1 LNASVPQ
8 EILDRLTDV
17 AMPRLPGERPARE
30 SLLAHGF
37 VVPAYRCDALVLGSG
52 AAGLRAA
59 VELRRRDID
68 VMVATQSAFGGTSA
82 CSGSDKQTLH
92 TANGAGKG
100 DDFRAMADAL
110 GAGGAMD
117 EDTAYV
123 EAVGSLRALSSLQ
136 FMGLPLPQDRLGG
149 VLRYQT
155 DHDET
160 GRATSC
166 GPRTSR
172 LMVQALAREAIR
184 LNVPIFNQTT
194 GVRLLVD
201 STAEGRKVAGVLSI
215 RPRHRTRDNPF
226 GLAAFLCDSI
236 VIATGGPGELYR
248 DSVYPRHC
256 FGSLGLALEAGI
268 EAVNLTES
276 QFGVGTSRDGFP
288 WNLSGTYVQAMPYI
302 FSRDSRG
309 VERNFLADY
318 YRTTRELASN
328 IFRKGYQWP
337 FHATRML
344 DFKSSLLD
352 LAVFRETQAGRK
364 VFMDFNRNPLS
375 VPGDAEF
382 DLRRLDDDVRAYLA
396 NSGALLENPL
406 DRLRKMNPLSI
417 ELYKRYKYD
426 ITRDP
431 LEFAINNQHMNGG
444 LAVDAWGATSLEGCY
459 AVGEAAG
466 THGVTRPG
474 GAALNAG
481 QVFGT
486 RCAEQIA
493 ATRKAREPTVPE
505 RDLVNDALGRVLDV
519 LKTESALSADAI
531 RKAVQDRMSDHA
543 GILCS
548 AANVKAAAA
557 EARALNATIRRE
569 GIAYKSAYDAARA
582 LQWRQTALLSEAVLT
597 ALAFYIERGGG
608 SRGARAICDPDGA
621 SVPES
626 RNGPLEA
633 FRFIPERGEDRAE
646 QIFVRLEAGRFPCE
660 PRPIRRRDRSDTPF
674 FERDWPNFLT
684 GEIHKRRKNGCSP
697 SSRGPKPAKLPEDKP
712 I

>member
-1 LNASVPQ
+1 MSLPIPQ
-8 EILDRLTDV
+8 SILDGLTDV
-17 AMPRLPGERPARE
+17 AMPRLSGERLSKETMAAGGHVFPVHRAE
-30 SLLAHGF
+30 
-37 VVPAYRCDALVLGSG
+37 ALVLGSG

-59 VELRRRDID
+59 VELKRRDVD
-68 VMVATQSAFGGTSA
+68 VVVASQSAFGGTSA

-92 TANGAGKG
+92 TANTAGQG
-100 DDFRAMADAL
+100 DDFRALADAL

-123 EAVGSLRALSSLQ
+123 EAVGSARALASLQ

-155 DHDET
+155 DHDEV

-172 LMVQALAREAIR
+172 LMVQVLTREAIR
-184 LNVPIFNQTT
+184 LDVPIFNHTT
-194 GVRLLVD
+194 GVKLLV
-201 STAEGRKVAGVLSI
+201 AQGEKPRAVGVLAMAPK
-215 RPRHRTRDNPF
+215 RRTTENPL
-226 GLAAFLCDSI
+226 GLCAFLCDSV

-276 QFGVGTSRDGFP
+276 QFGIGTPRDNFP

-302 FSRDSRG
+302 FSRDARG
-309 VERNFLADY
+309 AERNFLGDY
-318 YRTTRELASN
+318 YRTTQELASN

-344 DFKSSLLD
+344 GFGSSLLD

-364 VFMDFNRNPLS
+364 VFMDFNRNPLP
-375 VPGDAEF
+375 VPGDSEF
-382 DLRRLDDDVRAYLA
+382 SLDRLDDDVRAYLT
-396 NSGALLENPL
+396 NGGALLAQPI

-426 ITRDP
+426 ITREP

-444 LAVDAWGATSLEGCY
+444 LAVDTWGATSLEGCY

-481 QVFGT
+481 QVFGA
-486 RCAEQIA
+486 RCAEHVA
-493 ATRKAREPTVPE
+493 ARRHKRAKIGSEQPLLEQAVANTLA
-505 RDLVNDALGRVLDV
+505 ALRPG
-519 LKTESALSADAI
+519 SALKASMI
-531 RKAVQDRMSDHA
+531 RKDVQDRMSDHA
-543 GILCS
+543 AILC
-548 AANVKAAAA
+548 NGFDVHAAA
-557 EARALNATIRRE
+557 EAAHGLNEMIRQQ
-569 GIAYKSAYDAARA
+569 GIAYDGANEALRA
-582 LQWRQTALLSEAVLT
+582 LQWRQGAIASEAVLK
-597 ALAFYIERGGG
+597 ALDFYLERGGG
-608 SRGARAICDPDGA
+608 SRGARTVCSNEGGR
-621 SVPES
+621 VPEA
-626 RNGPLEA
+626 RTGA
-633 FRFIPERGEDRAE
+633 ITDVRFVPERDQDRSE
-646 QIFVRLEAGRFPCE
+646 QIRVRMEGDRFACE
-660 PRPIRRRDRSDTPF
+660 VRPIRRRDRNERPF
-674 FERDWPNFLT
+674 FERDWPDYLT
-684 GEIHKRRKNGCSP
+684 GAIHD
-697 SSRGPKPAKLPEDKP
+697 PA
-712 I
+712 